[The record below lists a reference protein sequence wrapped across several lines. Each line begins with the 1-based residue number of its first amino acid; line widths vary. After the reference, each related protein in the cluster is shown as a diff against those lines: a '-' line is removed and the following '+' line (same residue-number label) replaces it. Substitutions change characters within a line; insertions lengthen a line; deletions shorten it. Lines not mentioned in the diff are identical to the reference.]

1 MADAPLTRAPQ
12 PKGATGVV
20 VFADG
25 RTVWGQG
32 FGAEGEAVGELCFNT
47 AMTGYQEVMTDPSY
61 AKQVIAFTFPHIGNV
76 GANDEDV
83 EAGEAHALGCLVRE
97 VVTEPSNYRANQG
110 FADWMAKFGRIGIA
124 GVDTRALTRLV
135 RTEGPPNIAIAHK
148 ADGQFDLEKLQKMA
162 VEWPGLEGMDLARE
176 VSRLQVERWTGG
188 KWAWGQGYELGGEDQ
203 SRPHVVAVDY
213 GSKRNIFRSLCEAGA
228 RVTVVPAQS
237 SFDEIMAHEPDGFFL
252 SNGPGDPAAT
262 GEYAVP
268 VIRHMLETKKPL
280 FGICLGHQMLALA
293 VGGRTSKMFQGH
305 RGANHPVKR
314 LADGA
319 VEITSMNHGFA
330 VEREGLPNTV
340 RETHVSLFDGS
351 NCGIELTDRAE
362 SNPVFSV
369 QYHPEASPGPMDSF
383 YLFEKFVGAMR

>member
-1 MADAPLTRAPQ
+1 MADARPLHARQ
-12 PKGATGVV
+12 PEGATGVI

-25 RTVWGQG
+25 RVVWGQG

-61 AKQVIAFTFPHIGNV
+61 ANQVIAFTFPHIGNV

-97 VVTEPSNYRANQG
+97 VVTEPSNYRANEG
-110 FADWMAKFGRIGIA
+110 FAAWMAKWGRIGIA
-124 GVDTRALTRLV
+124 GVDTRALTKLV
-135 RTEGPPNIAIAHK
+135 RTEGPPNIAVAHR
-148 ADGQFDLEKLQKMA
+148 ADGQFDLEKLQRMA
-162 VEWPGLEGMDLARE
+162 AEWPGLEGMDLAKD

-188 KWAWGQGYELGGEDQ
+188 KWNWGQGYNLWPQDEG
-203 SRPHVVAVDY
+203 RPHVVAVDY
-213 GSKRNIFRSLCEAGA
+213 GNKRNIFRLLVEAGA
-228 RVTVVPAQS
+228 RVTVVPANA

-268 VIRHMLETKKPL
+268 VIRQMLETKKPL

-314 LADGA
+314 LSDGQ

-330 VEREGLPNTV
+330 VEREGLPENV
-340 RETHVSLFDGS
+340 RETHVSLFDDS
-351 NCGIELTDRAE
+351 NCGIELADRPA
-362 SNPVFSV
+362 FSV
-369 QYHPEASPGPMDSF
+369 QYHPEASPGPQDSF
-383 YLFEKFVGAMR
+383 YLFEKFVGSMK

>member
-1 MADAPLTRAPQ
+1 MADAHPTRAPQ
-12 PKGATGVV
+12 PEGATGVV

-25 RTVWGQG
+25 RVVWGQG

-61 AKQVIAFTFPHIGNV
+61 AEQVIAFTFPHIGNV

-83 EAGEAHALGCLVRE
+83 EAAEAHALGCLVRE
-97 VVTEPSNYRANQG
+97 VVTEPSNYRASHG
-110 FADWMAKFGRIGIA
+110 FAEWMAKWGRIGIA

-135 RTEGPPNIAIAHK
+135 RSEGPPNVAIAHR
-148 ADGQFDLEKLQKMA
+148 ADGRFDLDVLQRMA
-162 VEWPGLEGMDLARE
+162 AEWPGLKGMDLAKE
-176 VSRLQVERWTGG
+176 VSRLQVERWSGG
-188 KWAWGQGYELGGEDQ
+188 KWEWGKGYELGPHDDN
-203 SRPHVVAVDY
+203 RPHVVAVDY
-213 GSKRNIFRSLCEAGA
+213 GNKRNIFRLLVQAGA
-228 RVTVVPAQS
+228 RVTVVPAGAT
-237 SFDEIMAHEPDGFFL
+237 FEEIMAHEPDGFFL

-268 VIRHMLETKKPL
+268 VIRQMLETMKPL

-293 VGGRTSKMFQGH
+293 VGGMTSKMFQGH

-314 LADGA
+314 LADGQ

-330 VEREGLPNTV
+330 VEREGMPENV

-351 NCGIELTDRAE
+351 NCGIELTDRPA
-362 SNPVFSV
+362 FSV
-369 QYHPEASPGPMDSF
+369 QYHPEASPGPQDSF
-383 YLFEKFVGAMR
+383 YLFEKFVGMMR

>member
-1 MADAPLTRAPQ
+1 MADARPLHARQ
-12 PKGATGVV
+12 PEGATGVI

-25 RTVWGQG
+25 RVVWGQG

-61 AKQVIAFTFPHIGNV
+61 ANQVIAFTFPHIGNV

-97 VVTEPSNYRANQG
+97 VVTEPSNYRANEG
-110 FADWMAKFGRIGIA
+110 FAAWMAKWGRIGIA
-124 GVDTRALTRLV
+124 GVDTRALTKLV
-135 RTEGPPNIAIAHK
+135 RTEGPPNIAVAHR
-148 ADGQFDLEKLQKMA
+148 ADGQFDLEKLQRMA
-162 VEWPGLEGMDLARE
+162 AEWPGLEGMDLAKD

-188 KWAWGQGYELGGEDQ
+188 KWNWGQGYDLGPQDEG
-203 SRPHVVAVDY
+203 RPHVVAVDY
-213 GSKRNIFRSLCEAGA
+213 GNKRNIFRLLVEAGA
-228 RVTVVPAQS
+228 RVTVVPANA

-268 VIRHMLETKKPL
+268 VIRQMLETKKPL

-314 LADGA
+314 LSDGQ

-330 VEREGLPNTV
+330 VEREGLPENV
-340 RETHVSLFDGS
+340 RETHVSLFDDS
-351 NCGIELTDRAE
+351 NCGIELADRPA
-362 SNPVFSV
+362 FSV
-369 QYHPEASPGPMDSF
+369 QYHPEASPGPQDSF
-383 YLFEKFVGAMR
+383 YLFEKFVGSMK